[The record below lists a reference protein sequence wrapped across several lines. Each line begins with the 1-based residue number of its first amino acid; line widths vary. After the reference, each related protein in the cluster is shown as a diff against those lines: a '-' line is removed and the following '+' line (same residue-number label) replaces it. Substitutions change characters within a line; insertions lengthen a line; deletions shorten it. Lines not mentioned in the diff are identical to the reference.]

1 MHTSFFSDIIARKPA
16 LFRAMLAFNGRL
28 GSAAPDCPEE
38 WRVPGL
44 DTAVVAA
51 ELSRRG
57 SPVLAWPVAPP
68 EEGRIRSRREGRI
81 AMLCS
86 EILRS
91 VSGKLQDEDAD
102 ARRWPWESASG
113 AYSLMDSLNAAVRE
127 IVTQRPDAT
136 ALTEPMRL
144 ELGMMQRIP
153 RADIHMTSRNAVSL
167 INVIQNF
174 DPDGNTPGRPV
185 FRVELDALRTAAAWG
200 KAGGRVEN
208 WAYSP
213 LDNREAFWV
222 YPGVESG
229 RDVWIE
235 AVYSAEPVRAATPSD
250 RFPLPE
256 SFANAAYLWML
267 FDVLAGDHSE
277 SNFAKAQAFLQ
288 AFAQS
293 LGVKLQTDLAFPIRQ
308 GGVNDAQA

>member
-1 MHTSFFSDIIARKPA
+1 
-16 LFRAMLAFNGRL
+16 
-28 GSAAPDCPEE
+28 
-38 WRVPGL
+38 
-44 DTAVVAA
+44 
-51 ELSRRG
+51 
-57 SPVLAWPVAPP
+57 
-68 EEGRIRSRREGRI
+68 
-81 AMLCS
+81 MLCS

-127 IVTQRPDAT
+127 IVTQRP
-136 ALTEPMRL
+136 
-144 ELGMMQRIP
+144 
-153 RADIHMTSRNAVSL
+153 DIHMTSRNAVSL

>member
-1 MHTSFFSDIIARKPA
+1 
-16 LFRAMLAFNGRL
+16 
-28 GSAAPDCPEE
+28 
-38 WRVPGL
+38 
-44 DTAVVAA
+44 
-51 ELSRRG
+51 
-57 SPVLAWPVAPP
+57 
-68 EEGRIRSRREGRI
+68 
-81 AMLCS
+81 MLCS

-144 ELGMMQRIP
+144 EPGMMQRIP

-167 INVIQNF
+167 INVIQNL

-200 KAGGRVEN
+200 KAGVRVEN

-235 AVYSAEPVRAATPSD
+235 AVYSAEPVRAAPPSD

>member
-1 MHTSFFSDIIARKPA
+1 M
-16 LFRAMLAFNGRL
+16 
-28 GSAAPDCPEE
+28 
-38 WRVPGL
+38 
-44 DTAVVAA
+44 
-51 ELSRRG
+51 
-57 SPVLAWPVAPP
+57 
-68 EEGRIRSRREGRI
+68 
-81 AMLCS
+81 
-86 EILRS
+86 
-91 VSGKLQDEDAD
+91 
-102 ARRWPWESASG
+102 
-113 AYSLMDSLNAAVRE
+113 
-127 IVTQRPDAT
+127 
-136 ALTEPMRL
+136 
-144 ELGMMQRIP
+144 
-153 RADIHMTSRNAVSL
+153 
-167 INVIQNF
+167 
-174 DPDGNTPGRPV
+174 
-185 FRVELDALRTAAAWG
+185 ELDALRTAAAWG

-235 AVYSAEPVRAATPSD
+235 AVYSAEPARAATPSD

>member
-1 MHTSFFSDIIARKPA
+1 
-16 LFRAMLAFNGRL
+16 
-28 GSAAPDCPEE
+28 
-38 WRVPGL
+38 
-44 DTAVVAA
+44 
-51 ELSRRG
+51 
-57 SPVLAWPVAPP
+57 
-68 EEGRIRSRREGRI
+68 
-81 AMLCS
+81 
-86 EILRS
+86 
-91 VSGKLQDEDAD
+91 
-102 ARRWPWESASG
+102 
-113 AYSLMDSLNAAVRE
+113 MDSARGHPYDQPE
-127 IVTQRPDAT
+127 R
-136 ALTEPMRL
+136 
-144 ELGMMQRIP
+144 
-153 RADIHMTSRNAVSL
+153 VSL

>member
-1 MHTSFFSDIIARKPA
+1 
-16 LFRAMLAFNGRL
+16 
-28 GSAAPDCPEE
+28 
-38 WRVPGL
+38 
-44 DTAVVAA
+44 
-51 ELSRRG
+51 
-57 SPVLAWPVAPP
+57 
-68 EEGRIRSRREGRI
+68 
-81 AMLCS
+81 MLCS

-144 ELGMMQRIP
+144 EPGMMQRIP

-222 YPGVESG
+222 YPGVES
-229 RDVWIE
+229 V
-235 AVYSAEPVRAATPSD
+235 AARTGSD

>member
-1 MHTSFFSDIIARKPA
+1 
-16 LFRAMLAFNGRL
+16 
-28 GSAAPDCPEE
+28 
-38 WRVPGL
+38 
-44 DTAVVAA
+44 
-51 ELSRRG
+51 
-57 SPVLAWPVAPP
+57 
-68 EEGRIRSRREGRI
+68 
-81 AMLCS
+81 MLCS

-144 ELGMMQRIP
+144 EPGMMQRIP

-229 RDVWIE
+229 RMDR
-235 AVYSAEPVRAATPSD
+235 SRLFRRA
-250 RFPLPE
+250 R
-256 SFANAAYLWML
+256 
-267 FDVLAGDHSE
+267 AGRH
-277 SNFAKAQAFLQ
+277 A
-288 AFAQS
+288 
-293 LGVKLQTDLAFPIRQ
+293 LG
-308 GGVNDAQA
+308 

>member
-1 MHTSFFSDIIARKPA
+1 
-16 LFRAMLAFNGRL
+16 
-28 GSAAPDCPEE
+28 
-38 WRVPGL
+38 
-44 DTAVVAA
+44 
-51 ELSRRG
+51 
-57 SPVLAWPVAPP
+57 
-68 EEGRIRSRREGRI
+68 
-81 AMLCS
+81 MLCS

-144 ELGMMQRIP
+144 EPGMMQRIP

-256 SFANAAYLWML
+256 SFANARISGCCSTCWRAIIRNRILPRRRH
-267 FDVLAGDHSE
+267 FFRHSPRA
-277 SNFAKAQAFLQ
+277 SA
-288 AFAQS
+288 
-293 LGVKLQTDLAFPIRQ
+293 
-308 GGVNDAQA
+308 

>member
-1 MHTSFFSDIIARKPA
+1 
-16 LFRAMLAFNGRL
+16 
-28 GSAAPDCPEE
+28 
-38 WRVPGL
+38 
-44 DTAVVAA
+44 
-51 ELSRRG
+51 
-57 SPVLAWPVAPP
+57 
-68 EEGRIRSRREGRI
+68 
-81 AMLCS
+81 MLCS

-144 ELGMMQRIP
+144 EPGMMQRIP

-235 AVYSAEPVRAATPSD
+235 AVYSAEPVRAASPSD